1 MNWQERCYRVLLLF
15 YPAQFRCEYGA
26 ELSQL
31 FRDRIGERSSF
42 LLWLET
48 IADVA
53 LSASREHGLMLIHD
67 LRYAARTMRKSPAFT
82 LAAMLTLA
90 LGVGA
95 TTAIF
100 SVVNAVMV
108 RPLPFA
114 APDRLVRIA
123 EKNDKLTFSTFS
135 ASVLNFLNWRE
146 QAQSFDGM
154 AFFAGGVFNL
164 TGRGDPEQY
173 VGATVTPS
181 LLPVLGLRPVAGRGF
196 AEGEDLPQAT
206 PVAMLGEDLWRRRF
220 GGDPKL
226 VGSVLHFNGIA
237 YTIVGIA
244 PASLNVLTGADLCTP
259 YTIDLKNEKRLNHVI
274 TAVGRLK
281 PGVSL
286 AQAQSEMDTVFT
298 RVARQYPEIQDW
310 GIKLQTFPEWFVSPP
325 LWTALWVL
333 LAAVGFVLLIAC
345 ANVANLLL
353 SRAAARQKEIAVRTA
368 MGASRGRLARQLLT
382 ESAAL
387 AVLGGG
393 AGAVAALFSVRLI
406 NAALP
411 PNLLPVQPIPVDA
424 TLMWF
429 AAAVTLAT
437 GVVFGLAPAWQVAR
451 TDLNTVLK
459 QGGRSSGGAARPAL
473 RRALV
478 GGEIALTTLLLVGA
492 GLLIQSLGRLERTK
506 VGFRPE
512 KLLCFQVALPQT
524 RYPAAT
530 VWGFYE
536 NFLASLETLPGVKS
550 AATSSGIPFGAGSS
564 TRTPV
569 TAPGASKLPPGTGV
583 PVDWR
588 VVSPSFFRAMEI
600 PLLRGRTFTAADNAS
615 VPLTTV
621 VSEETARRVWGSDD
635 PLGRTLRF
643 GNGREFTVV
652 GVVGGVRLGSLDQAP
667 LPGIYISAAALPFGA
682 VDVVVRTEGKP
693 ESALAGVRVR
703 LRALDSELP
712 ISNVKT
718 MEEWIDLSAAQPK
731 LNAAL
736 LGIFS
741 GVALLI
747 AAIGVYGVLSYAVT
761 QRTREIG
768 LRMAIG
774 AQRGDVVRWILRD
787 GMAVAAVGVAAGL
800 GAAVALSRVLRTLL
814 FEIDAR
820 DPATFAGVAALLLLV
835 ALAACLAP
843 ALRASRMDPVAAL
856 RQE

>member
-1 MNWQERCYRVLLLF
+1 MNWQERCYRALLLF
-15 YPAQFRCEYGA
+15 YPAEFRCAYAA

-31 FRDRIGERSSF
+31 FRDRIGERSAV

-53 LSASREHGLMLIHD
+53 VSASREHGLMLIHD

-82 LAAMLTLA
+82 LAAMFTLA

-114 APDRLVRIA
+114 APNRLVRVA

-135 ASVLNFLNWRE
+135 ASVLNYLSWRE

-154 AFFAGGVFNL
+154 AFFAGAVFNL

-173 VGATVTPS
+173 VAATVTPS
-181 LLPVLGLRPVAGRGF
+181 LLPVLGLRPVVGRGF

-220 GGDPKL
+220 GTDPKL
-226 VGSVLHFNGIA
+226 VGSVLNFNGIG

-259 YTIDLKNEKRLNHVI
+259 CTIDFKNENRMNHVI

-281 PGVSL
+281 HGVSIV
-286 AQAQSEMDTVFT
+286 QAQSEMDTVFT
-298 RVARQYPEIQDW
+298 RVARQYPEIKDW
-310 GIKLQTFPEWFVSPP
+310 GIKLRTFPEWFVSPP

-333 LAAVGFVLLIAC
+333 LGAVGFVLLIAC

-353 SRAAARQKEIAVRTA
+353 SRAASRQKEIAVRTA

-424 TLMWF
+424 TLLWF
-429 AAAVTLAT
+429 AALVTLAT
-437 GVVFGLAPAWQVAR
+437 GMIFGLAPAWQAAR

-459 QGGRSSGGAARPAL
+459 QGGRSSSGAARPAL

-478 GGEIALTTLLLVGA
+478 GGEIALATLLLVGA

-524 RYPAAT
+524 RYPTAK
-530 VWGFYE
+530 VWSFYKD
-536 NFLASLETLPGVKS
+536 FLDSLETLPGVKA
-550 AATSSGIPFGAGSS
+550 AATSSGIPFGVGGS
-564 TRTPV
+564 TRTPA
-569 TAPGASKLPPGTGV
+569 TAPGSKLPPGTGV

-600 PLLRGRTFTAADNAS
+600 PLLRGRTFTEADNATA
-615 VPLTTV
+615 PLTTV
-621 VSEETARRVWGSDD
+621 VSEETAQRVWGSDD
-635 PLGRTLRF
+635 PIGRTLRF
-643 GNGREFTVV
+643 ANGREFTVV

-667 LPGIYISAAALPFGA
+667 LSGMYISATARPFAA

-693 ESALAGVRVR
+693 ESALAGVRAR
-703 LRALDSELP
+703 LRALDPELP

-774 AQRGDVVRWILRD
+774 AQRGDVIRWILRD
-787 GMAVAAVGVAAGL
+787 GMVVAVAGVVVGL
-800 GAAVALSRVLRTLL
+800 GAAVVLSRLLRTLL

-820 DPATFAGVAALLLLV
+820 DPKTFAGVAALLLLV
-835 ALAACLAP
+835 ALGACLAP
-843 ALRASRMDPVAAL
+843 ALRASRLDPVTAL
-856 RQE
+856 RQD